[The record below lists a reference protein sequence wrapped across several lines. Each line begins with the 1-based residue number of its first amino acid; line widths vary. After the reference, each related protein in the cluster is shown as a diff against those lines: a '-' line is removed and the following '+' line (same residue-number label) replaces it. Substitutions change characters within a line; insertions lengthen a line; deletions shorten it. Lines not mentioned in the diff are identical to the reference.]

1 MVELLRKELN
11 FRMICVKFQNAM
23 CFFLDVLTERF
34 KANVIV
40 GAANNSE
47 ENSNTRAELQFV

>member
-1 MVELLRKELN
+1 
-11 FRMICVKFQNAM
+11 M

-34 KANVIV
+34 KANIIV